1 MQLYHFSPVL
11 LSSKSGFLYFPP
23 DEVISIVKK
32 EIEGAGFPLPSF
44 EPDSGYFAGKVLS
57 KEEHPLYEGTYIY
70 ALEGRGGKRLETVS
84 SLSGLQVGSTC
95 VYLQSGRIARD
106 GSKFVSHL
114 EKNIPLE
121 CLIASKWELGDKD
134 GTKEAY
140 VDSRLEVGT
149 DFFLERN

>member
-44 EPDSGYFAGKVLS
+44 EPDSGYFAGKILS

-70 ALEGRGGKRLETVS
+70 ALEGRGGKREAPGMAASRFALAS
-84 SLSGLQVGSTC
+84 SLS
-95 VYLQSGRIARD
+95 
-106 GSKFVSHL
+106 
-114 EKNIPLE
+114 
-121 CLIASKWELGDKD
+121 W
-134 GTKEAY
+134 
-140 VDSRLEVGT
+140 
-149 DFFLERN
+149 